1 MFPATTPQFQR
12 HGTSGKNFTTPL
24 CHAVTAVSGNFD
36 LDLFRFGFFALGQM
50 HPEHAV
56 LELRVHFVGV
66 RVVGNNKAPLKAAI
80 PTPPDSALPAGKKL
94 LRGPRRLWS
103 TCSSGEQCSGISL
116 ASAAR
121 KKSHSADTFLAK
133 AVNEANAE
141 SVNNPREITRR
152 ITSGF

>member
-66 RVVGNNKAPLKAAI
+66 RVVRYDEAPLEAPVGALDAMI
-80 PTPPDSALPAGKKL
+80 LPVLLLLLGLAFSGDS
-94 LRGPRRLWS
+94 
-103 TCSSGEQCSGISL
+103 Q
-116 ASAAR
+116 
-121 KKSHSADTFLAK
+121 H
-133 AVNEANAE
+133 AVLD
-141 SVNNPREITRR
+141 
-152 ITSGF
+152 GD